1 MTIEK
6 RSFNSGLAATVYTE
20 EYGDGQRW
28 CMVIFQDLPGTY
40 AAELTAPGEFWETHE
55 EEIFGMLQ
63 TARLGEEKG
72 YTKKGIRI
80 LSGCLSETPQ

>member
-1 MTIEK
+1 M
-6 RSFNSGLAATVYTE
+6 
-20 EYGDGQRW
+20 
-28 CMVIFQDLPGTY
+28 
-40 AAELTAPGEFWETHE
+40 TAPGEFWETHE

-72 YTKKGIRI
+72 NAKKGIRI

>member
-1 MTIEK
+1 M
-6 RSFNSGLAATVYTE
+6 
-20 EYGDGQRW
+20 
-28 CMVIFQDLPGTY
+28 
-40 AAELTAPGEFWETHE
+40 TAPGKFWETHE

-72 YTKKGIRI
+72 NAKKGTRI